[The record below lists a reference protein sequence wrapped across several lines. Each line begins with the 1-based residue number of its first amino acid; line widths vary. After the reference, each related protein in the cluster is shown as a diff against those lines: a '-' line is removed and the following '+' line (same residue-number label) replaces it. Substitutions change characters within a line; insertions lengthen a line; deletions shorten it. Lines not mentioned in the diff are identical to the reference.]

1 MPLLSFH
8 APALRA
14 IAESLRLPPL
24 LEVMRQPG
32 VQTAYRVTVIYH
44 DGRFS
49 NSVATVRRTML
60 EGVPLEIAFQRALDG
75 KPLRYLIPPPRY
87 EMFVKALA
95 MQGFDKLADQENLP
109 DYNVTDFWLIERA
122 AGSFVRSVIVA
133 PELATGKHAT
143 IVAAVRTYLPEAL
156 KEVE

>member
-14 IAESLRLPPL
+14 IAESLHLPPL
-24 LEVMRQPG
+24 VEVVRQPG
-32 VQTAYRVTVIYH
+32 VQTACRVTVIYH
-44 DGRFS
+44 DGRWS
-49 NSVATVRRTML
+49 NSAATVRRTGL
-60 EGVPLEIAFQRALDG
+60 EGIPLEIAFQRALDR

-87 EMFVKALA
+87 ELFAKTLA
-95 MQGFDKLADQENLP
+95 AQGFDKLADQPDLP

-122 AGSFVRSVIVA
+122 AGTFVRGVIVA
-133 PELATGKHAT
+133 PELATGKHAA

-156 KEVE
+156 KAVE